1 VAPAGLPVAET
12 GHEWRPALLAC
23 VGRMRSALRD
33 KGFFGEH
40 RAMKQQDPA
49 AALSVW
55 VALESPTSHP
65 AGVNG
70 MMDLVQKEVAGLPI
84 AVERIPGR
92 DGLGDMVVLRA
103 GLDNGQPAVAVMSHL
118 DTVHPVG
125 TSARELPV
133 RIEGD
138 RLYGPGVYDMKGGA
152 WLALQAFKQVAVAGS
167 AKRPMVFLF
176 TPDEEIGSPT
186 SRALIEEIGRG
197 AKAVLVTE
205 PAREGGKIVTARKG
219 VGRFD
224 VRLEGRPAHAG
235 SRHADGR
242 SAIREAAHQILAIEG
257 LTDYARGITTS
268 VALVGGGTAANVI
281 PQHAWFSV
289 DCRVT
294 TLADGTMMEN
304 RILSLKPHD
313 PDVVLRIAGGMNRPP
328 YEKSAAVVELFEL
341 ARKVAADAGFD
352 LQDCPMTGGGSDGN
366 FTAALGVP
374 TLDGLGIDGDGAH
387 TLQEYGLISSI
398 APRQALIKGLLET
411 I

>member
-1 VAPAGLPVAET
+1 MMSTV
-12 GHEWRPALLAC
+12 
-23 VGRMRSALRD
+23 
-33 KGFFGEH
+33 
-40 RAMKQQDPA
+40 DPTVS
-49 AALSVW
+49 ALSVW
-55 VALESPTSHP
+55 LALESPTHHVP
-65 AGVNG
+65 GVNG
-70 MMDLVQKEVAGLPI
+70 MMDLVTREVEGLPI
-84 AVERIPGR
+84 AVERLPGR
-92 DGLGDMVVLRA
+92 DGLGDSLILRA
-103 GLDNGQPAVAVMSHL
+103 GLDNGEPAVAVMSHL

-125 TSARELPV
+125 TSAKDLPV

-152 WLALQAFKQVAVAGS
+152 WLALQAFKQVAKAGS

-186 SRALIEEIGRG
+186 TRGVIEDIGR
-197 AKAVLVTE
+197 ASVAVLVTE

-219 VGRFD
+219 VGRFE
-224 VRLEGRPAHAG
+224 VKLEGRPAHSG

-242 SAIREAAHQILAIEG
+242 SAIREAAHQILAIEAM
-257 LTDYARGITTS
+257 TDYARGITTS

-294 TLADGTMMEN
+294 SLADGLMMES
-304 RILSLKPHD
+304 RILGLKAHD
-313 PDVVLRIAGGMNRPP
+313 PDVTIKISGGMNRPP
-328 YEKSAAVVELFEL
+328 YEKSTAVAGLFET
-341 ARKVAADAGFD
+341 ARAIAAGIGFD

-366 FTAALGVP
+366 FTAALGIP

-387 TLQEYGLISSI
+387 TLKEYALISSI

-411 I
+411 V

>member
-1 VAPAGLPVAET
+1 MTQADA
-12 GHEWRPALLAC
+12 
-23 VGRMRSALRD
+23 
-33 KGFFGEH
+33 
-40 RAMKQQDPA
+40 A

-55 VALESPTSHP
+55 VALESPTNHP

-70 MMDLVQKEVAGLPI
+70 MMDLVASEVAGLPI
-84 AVERIPGR
+84 ALERIAGR
-92 DGLGDMVVLRA
+92 DGLGDMVLLRA
-103 GLDNGQPAVAVMSHL
+103 GRENGQPGVALMSHL

-125 TSARELPV
+125 TSDKDLPV
-133 RIEGD
+133 RVEGD

-152 WLALQAFKQVAVAGS
+152 WLALQAFKAVAKAGT
-167 AKRPMVFLF
+167 AKRPMAFLF

-186 SRALIEEIGRG
+186 SRGLIEEIGRG
-197 AKAVLVTE
+197 SAAVLVTE
-205 PAREGGKIVTARKG
+205 PARAGGRIVTARKG

-242 SAIREAAHQILAIEG
+242 SAIREAAHQILAVEAM
-257 LTDYARGITTS
+257 TDYARGITTS
-268 VALVGGGTAANVI
+268 VALMGGGTAANVI

-304 RILSLKPHD
+304 RILSLKAHD
-313 PDVVLRIAGGMNRPP
+313 PDVAIRVSGGMNRPP
-328 YEKSAAVVELFEL
+328 YEKSPAVAALFEQ
-341 ARKVAADAGFD
+341 ARGVAAKVGFD

-398 APRQALIKGLLET
+398 APRQGLIKGLLET